1 MRFQV
6 RIAAAAAAAAV
17 DHLTAPLPSDPFF
30 LWQMRQMSCVT
41 ELTIFSAYDFNVPP
55 IFVIEAAADEHAYIK
70 ASLSKFPAVLQEFF
84 S

>member
-1 MRFQV
+1 
-6 RIAAAAAAAAV
+6 
-17 DHLTAPLPSDPFF
+17 
-30 LWQMRQMSCVT
+30 MRQMSCVT
-41 ELTIFSAYDFNVPP
+41 ELTIFPAYDFNVPP